1 MSLSRPI
8 GGASHWHVGAVG
20 LTAIWVFLYIL
31 LSRLLLVVPFCL
43 QIIHLLSSHFILFL
57 LFSWT
62 RSSTSFLGNLSWH
75 MEAYALAT
83 DTNIVNVSKISKW
96 KMSLCLDILCQHT
109 KFYEKRIFPYAL
121 CTETKKT
128 HKQHFLT
135 PKFEVLLEVKN
146 APFDRLLNQ
155 LGRQNPF
162 NIVTNSWFLHIIESF
177 HGTCY
182 TRHREYPFFVKLG
195 VLTYNIET

>member
-1 MSLSRPI
+1 
-8 GGASHWHVGAVG
+8 
-20 LTAIWVFLYIL
+20 
-31 LSRLLLVVPFCL
+31 
-43 QIIHLLSSHFILFL
+43 
-57 LFSWT
+57 
-62 RSSTSFLGNLSWH
+62 
-75 MEAYALAT
+75 
-83 DTNIVNVSKISKW
+83 
-96 KMSLCLDILCQHT
+96 MSLCLDILCQHT
-109 KFYEKRIFPYAL
+109 KFYEKLIFPYAL

-182 TRHREYPFFVKLG
+182 TRHMLHKTQRISVFRKTWCAHIQYRDISSFFIQKS
-195 VLTYNIET
+195 LTHSKCLFR